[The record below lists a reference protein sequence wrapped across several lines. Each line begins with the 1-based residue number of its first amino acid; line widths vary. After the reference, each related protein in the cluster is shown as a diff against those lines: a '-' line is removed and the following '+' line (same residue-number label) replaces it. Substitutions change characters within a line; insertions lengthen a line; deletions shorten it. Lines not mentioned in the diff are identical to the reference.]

1 MNLLEKQMVETLIDL
16 KTNHHVVGVKAEFEA
31 EGTRLEE
38 ALRLKEVVTRAG
50 LDLAIK
56 VGGCEAI
63 KDMYDARTIGVN
75 TIIAPMIET
84 AYAMKKYVMA
94 TKFVFP
100 DEERKEIKFL
110 INTET
115 ITGFNNI
122 DDMIQSEYFK
132 DINGI
137 VLGRVDMTGSMGL
150 TREDINSNEIFELAN
165 VLATKMQK
173 LNKDFVIGGGVSAH
187 SLPFFKKLPQ
197 NSLSRFETRKI
208 IFDAKKALED
218 KNADKGILKAV
229 GFELMW
235 LKNKREF
242 YKMIFD
248 EDAQRLNM
256 LEARYKKL
264 IDEAMNDIKTK
275 AKI

>member
-1 MNLLEKQMVETLIDL
+1 MNSLESKMVETLIDL
-16 KTNHHVVGVKAEFEA
+16 KENHHVVGIKAEFEA

-50 LDLAIK
+50 LDLTIK
-56 VGGCEAI
+56 IGGCEAI

-75 TIIAPMIET
+75 TIVAPMIET
-84 AYAMKKYVMA
+84 PYAMKKYVQA

-100 DEERKEIKFL
+100 EEERKDVKFL
-110 INTET
+110 INIET
-115 ITGFNNI
+115 LTGFANLKE
-122 DDMIQSEYFK
+122 MIESEYFSE
-132 DINGI
+132 ISGI

-150 TREDINSNEIFELAN
+150 TREDINSDKILEIA
-165 VLATKMQK
+165 KSISQDMMK
-173 LNKDFVIGGGVSAH
+173 INKDMVIGGGVSAH
-187 SLPFFKKLPQ
+187 SLPFFKELPY
-197 NSLSRFETRKI
+197 LSRFETRKI
-208 IFDAKKALED
+208 IFDAKKALQD

-242 YKMIFD
+242 YGMIFKED
-248 EDAQRLNM
+248 EARLQM

-264 IDEAMNDIKTK
+264 IEEAGGVY
-275 AKI
+275 A

>member
-122 DDMIQSEYFK
+122 DDMIQSKYFK